1 MFLFWKTWIVVL
13 TLLTIS
19 VLCRQQEEAAQSQK
33 SGQSLSIKFNQ
44 SRVAEQL
51 RYSGVLEAV
60 RVARFGYNIKLTHYE
75 FYIR

>member
-1 MFLFWKTWIVVL
+1 
-13 TLLTIS
+13 
-19 VLCRQQEEAAQSQK
+19 
-33 SGQSLSIKFNQ
+33 
-44 SRVAEQL
+44 VAEQL